1 MIFLFVTVSW
11 IFVFLIW
18 RGSCSDQELEGLV
31 SNIINIFRK
40 KDKKKGYFCQSNTL
54 IVRKMF
60 VLTRR
65 TLRDEAATARY
76 RVYDKKKIKKDDRIF
91 WLLNVKLAGAKE
103 MVRKTRRS
111 FVLFF
116 LCVFFWVQSFAF
128 WTFPIMA
135 ICKNEERKIFVRIRI
150 DWEGKKVEEEG
161 KDTYPAKESKL
172 VMTFPTIEMP

>member
-1 MIFLFVTVSW
+1 M
-11 IFVFLIW
+11 
-18 RGSCSDQELEGLV
+18 EGLV

-116 LCVFFWVQSFAF
+116 FCVFFFGFSLSHF
-128 WTFPIMA
+128 
-135 ICKNEERKIFVRIRI
+135 ERFRLWRFVKMKR
-150 DWEGKKVEEEG
+150 EKYLSGSG
-161 KDTYPAKESKL
+161 
-172 VMTFPTIEMP
+172 

>member
-1 MIFLFVTVSW
+1 
-11 IFVFLIW
+11 
-18 RGSCSDQELEGLV
+18 
-31 SNIINIFRK
+31 
-40 KDKKKGYFCQSNTL
+40 
-54 IVRKMF
+54 MF

-116 LCVFFWVQSFAF
+116 LCVFFLGSVF
-128 WTFPIMA
+128 
-135 ICKNEERKIFVRIRI
+135 RILNVS
-150 DWEGKKVEEEG
+150 DYG
-161 KDTYPAKESKL
+161 DL
-172 VMTFPTIEMP
+172 